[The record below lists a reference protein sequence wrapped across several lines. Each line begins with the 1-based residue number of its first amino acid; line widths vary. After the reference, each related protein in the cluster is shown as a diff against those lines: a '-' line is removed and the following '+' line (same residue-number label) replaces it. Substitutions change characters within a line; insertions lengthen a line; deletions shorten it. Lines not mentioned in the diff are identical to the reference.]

1 MHQSSNVP
9 SAEVLQMAE
18 VIEHIQTGE
27 EFVNSMHTRQ
37 GQHMNA
43 DVLEFLERI
52 LNTAKDTYMQQLRTL
67 SPEDREVLQTLINN

>member
-1 MHQSSNVP
+1 MHKSSNVP

-37 GQHMNA
+37 DQHMNA
-43 DVLEFLERI
+43 GVLDFLERI
-52 LNTAKDTYMQQLRTL
+52 LNTAKDTYMQQLRNL
-67 SPEDREVLQTLINN
+67 SPEDREVLHTLINN